1 MGRRVGLGWFGQA
14 SSSMPTVTSMMA
26 NGRRTSKTDE
36 VGGGGGG
43 LLPYIDAAG
52 RGGVAL
58 LKGWKEWICGN
69 GRGGQGG
76 GALAVVVR
84 ETSDG
89 REWRC
94 RRGRLGPG

>member
-1 MGRRVGLGWFGQA
+1 MVWAGVFKY
-14 SSSMPTVTSMMA
+14 A
-26 NGRRTSKTDE
+26 NGDLYDGEWKEDKQNRR
-36 VGGGGGG
+36 GGGGG